1 MHAQEKKEITQDIL
15 SSRKSVFIT
24 WILSRIPL
32 NIGILQSEMYR
43 DETTLM
49 QKKGV
54 SNVNDRRNY
63 PLGMT
68 ISNLSDHTTS
78 REKGIIF
85 QKSDKFFSLFD
96 TT

>member
-1 MHAQEKKEITQDIL
+1 MHAEEKKEITQNIL

-24 WILSRIPL
+24 YFLAHILL
-32 NIGILQSEMYR
+32 YIGVLQSEMNR